1 MNEEIKNNKS
11 EIKIPTVSDEKEVEL
26 KEKFD
31 LNKLNLDLYKKEV
44 GENIEETILKE
55 KEEFESQLKKIKEEY
70 EIKSGNFD
78 EKEFADY
85 LLNCAAVKRL
95 IDKFDNEIETTRE
108 KFKNFLNKTRIKGEI
123 TFNSLIDK

>member
-55 KEEFESQLKKIKEEY
+55 KEEFESQLKKIK
-70 EIKSGNFD
+70 K
-78 EKEFADY
+78 K
-85 LLNCAAVKRL
+85 
-95 IDKFDNEIETTRE
+95 
-108 KFKNFLNKTRIKGEI
+108 
-123 TFNSLIDK
+123 